1 MNHRRIEVVPYDPL
15 WPQMF
20 SEERDLLL
28 SRLPIPIAGV
38 HHIGS
43 TSVQGLEAKPIIDI
57 LMEAADVHDL
67 DRYSHCFESL
77 GYECKGEFGIVGR
90 RYYQKGGD
98 NRTHQIH
105 AFKTGSENVVRHIAF
120 REYLV
125 AQPAVAREYGSL
137 KKKIALSCTNDIGVY
152 CDGKADFVA
161 KHEKLALEW
170 WGNA

>member
-15 WPQMF
+15 WSQMF
-20 SEERDLLL
+20 SEERDSLL

-43 TSVQGLEAKPIIDI
+43 TSVRGLEAKPIIDI
-57 LMEAADVHDL
+57 LVEADNVNDL
-67 DRYSHCFESL
+67 DRYSYCFESL

-105 AFKTGSENVVRHIAF
+105 AFNAGSENVIRHVAF
-120 REYLV
+120 REYL
-125 AQPAVAREYGSL
+125 AAYPSVAREYGAL
-137 KKKIALSCTNDIGVY
+137 KKKIALSCNNNIGVY
-152 CDGKADFVA
+152 CDGKSEFVV

-170 WGNA
+170 WLNA